1 MMQHVVRG
9 SIIQSR
15 AAHYHIGPVH
25 QDASATMLRQ
35 FAAAALSPEQGLD
48 FTQPC
53 MSLPVS
59 KLQLPLQLPVTLP
72 ETQLP
77 SAVAPPVPS
86 SPGLLLHV
94 TPGPHVAWAEQPRQ
108 AAADQVNMTTNT
120 TPWPAALA
128 ATTFS
133 QVSGLSQQPVMSKEP
148 HHNMLYEVGKAD
160 QPIPGH
166 SYQTALAHYRQQME
180 SSLESLRGELEAF
193 QTEML
198 RQLGTM
204 SNADEDQTNLLA

>member
-1 MMQHVVRG
+1 MQHVVRG

-15 AAHYHIGPVH
+15 AAHYHIGAVH

-53 MSLPVS
+53 ISLPVS
-59 KLQLPLQLPVTLP
+59 KPLQLPVTLP

-77 SAVAPPVPS
+77 SAVAPTVPS

-108 AAADQVNMTTNT
+108 AAADQANMATNN
-120 TPWPAALA
+120 TPWPAAALA
-128 ATTFS
+128 ATTLS
-133 QVSGLSQQPVMSKEP
+133 HVNGLPQQSVMSKEP
-148 HHNMLYEVGKAD
+148 HHNMLYEVAKAD
-160 QPIPGH
+160 QLVPGH

-180 SSLESLRGELEAF
+180 SSLESLRRELEAF